1 MDLLA
6 GIALLT
12 LVVASAT
19 IVALEAVLGRTPTPE
34 RVPVPV
40 RSAPVRG
47 RDAHPAGHAR
57 HAGR

>member
-6 GIALLT
+6 AIAMLT
-12 LVVASAT
+12 LVVVAVT
-19 IVALEAVLGRTPTPE
+19 IVALEAVLGRTPAPA
-34 RVPVPV
+34 PVPV

-57 HAGR
+57 HARR

>member
-19 IVALEAVLGRTPTPE
+19 IVALEAVLGRTPSP
-34 RVPVPV
+34 
-40 RSAPVRG
+40 APVVVRNSPAHA
-47 RDAHPAGHAR
+47 RSRAAHPAGHAR
-57 HAGR
+57 R

>member
-19 IVALEAVLGRTPTPE
+19 IVALEAVLGRQPRP
-34 RVPVPV
+34 VPVPV
-40 RSAPVRG
+40 PVPAVVRG
-47 RDAHPAGHAR
+47 RAAHPAGSAR
-57 HAGR
+57 R